1 MALPGG
7 YRGGARTNTLGSWAD
22 INVLVP
28 GTQGD
33 LVRGPRSPQSARSD
47 VGWAA
52 NATPMANTAAAVS
65 ITFRRYIP
73 QASLQLDLMRRAGR
87 HRIPQGGVRRAGRHR
102 IPQGGVRRAGRH
114 CIPQGGVRRA
124 GRHCIPQGGVRRA
137 GRHRIP
143 QGGVRRAGRH
153 RIPQGRVRRA
163 GRHCIRECKS
173 GTGYHAACNQSD

>member
-33 LVRGPRSPQSARSD
+33 LVRGARSPQSARSD

-52 NATPMANTAAAVS
+52 NATPMANTAVAVS

-73 QASLQLDLMRRAGR
+73 QASLRLDLMRRARG
-87 HRIPQGGVRRAGRHR
+87 HHVLQVGMRRARGHHVLQVGMRWARRHHVL
-102 IPQGGVRRAGRH
+102 QVGMRRARRH
-114 CIPQGGVRRA
+114 HVLQVGMRRA
-124 GRHCIPQGGVRRA
+124 RRHDIRR
-137 GRHRIP
+137 
-143 QGGVRRAGRH
+143 
-153 RIPQGRVRRA
+153 
-163 GRHCIRECKS
+163 CKS
-173 GTGYHAACNQSD
+173 GTSYRATGYQSN